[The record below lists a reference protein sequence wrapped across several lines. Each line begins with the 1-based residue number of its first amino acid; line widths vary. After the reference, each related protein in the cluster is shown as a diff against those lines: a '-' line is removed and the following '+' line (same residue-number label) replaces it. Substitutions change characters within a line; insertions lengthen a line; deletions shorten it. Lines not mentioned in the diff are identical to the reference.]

1 MTNNYQLN
9 PKLSKTAAIVE
20 WIQQRIHWQI
30 YQPNERIPSV
40 RKLATL
46 LGVSS
51 FTVSQ
56 AYEQL
61 VATGIL
67 TAKAGSGYYVNMP
80 MQLAG
85 SDSDDPHPKK
95 RINPPIKPI
104 LDTRWLVKQMFSE
117 IPRHRATGAG
127 VLPNDWVRNDKMEWA
142 IRQVTQQTDSFI
154 YDYGSIQG
162 YLPLRQQ
169 LVQQLALLGMQ
180 TTADNIITSAGVS
193 QAVIMVSQLLLQAG
207 DVVMVD
213 APGWFWL
220 SSCLQQQGFT
230 VVAVERDHQGPN
242 IAQMQQ
248 LFETYRP
255 KLYLTNSV
263 LHNPTS
269 YHLHPARAHQVMN
282 LIHHY
287 DAYIFEDD
295 LYAAFEPNHQVLRYA
310 SLDQFE
316 RVFYATGFSKSLA
329 CGWRVGLLVC
339 PDKFIEDVLRL
350 KTLTT
355 MTTPEFGE
363 RVIHRLWT
371 HGEYRRQIKKVQE
384 RLYQAHQHLREQLP
398 TIGLEY
404 PEHAHAGMF
413 IWLDTHQDTAPL
425 ALQAH
430 QEGWLV
436 APEMLFTPKAQGL
449 ASTIHAPRSG
459 HGSTHLRLNVATTS
473 DEFLTWLHRYLE
485 NKQLG
490 K

>member
-1 MTNNYQLN
+1 MMNNDDNYQLN

-20 WIQQRIHWQI
+20 WIKQRIDWQI
-30 YQPNERIPSV
+30 YQPNERVPSV
-40 RKLATL
+40 RKLAAL

-67 TAKAGSGYYVNMP
+67 TAKIGSGYYVHMP
-80 MQLAG
+80 MPANVA
-85 SDSDDPHPKK
+85 
-95 RINPPIKPI
+95 INTHTKEQVKKPI
-104 LDTRWLVKQMFSE
+104 LDTRWLVQQMFSE
-117 IPRHRATGAG
+117 IPRHRAPGAG
-127 VLPNDWVRNDKMEWA
+127 VLPNEWIRNDKMEWA
-142 IRQVTQQTDSFI
+142 IRQVTQQADGFI
-154 YDYGSIQG
+154 YDYGNIQG

-169 LVQQLALLGMQ
+169 LAQQLAILGMN
-180 TTADNIITSAGVS
+180 TTANNIVTTAGVS
-193 QAVIMVSQLLLQAG
+193 KAVTMVSQMLLQAG

-213 APGWFWL
+213 TPSWFWL
-220 SSCLQQQGFT
+220 SSCLQQQGLN

-242 IAQMQQ
+242 IEQMQY
-248 LFETYRP
+248 LFETHRP

-282 LIHHY
+282 LIHQY

-295 LYAAFEPNHQVLRYA
+295 LYAAFEPNNQVLRYA
-310 SLDQFE
+310 SVDQFE
-316 RVFYATGFSKSLA
+316 RVFYATGFAKSMA
-329 CGWRVGLLVC
+329 SGWRVGLLVS
-339 PDKFIEDVLRL
+339 PDKFTEDVLRI

-355 MTTPEFGE
+355 MNTPEFGE

-384 RLYQAHQHLREQLP
+384 RLYQAHQHLRQKLP
-398 TIGLEY
+398 TIGLDY

-413 IWLDTHQDTAPL
+413 IWVDTHQDTAPL

-430 QEGWLV
+430 QDGWLV
-436 APEMLFTPKAQGL
+436 APGQLFCLNNQN
-449 ASTIHAPRSG
+449 
-459 HGSTHLRLNVATTS
+459 STHLRLNVATTS
-473 DEFLTWLHRYLE
+473 DEFLAWLQGYLYH
-485 NKQLG
+485 NQRQ
-490 K
+490 